1 MIWCKLCKEQHVYTT
16 YLCETCQRIK
26 HIMNIY
32 SSERVHE
39 VLENVLVRNKE
50 QQERKLKIEL
60 NKEKTKLVDMTTSV
74 YQK

>member
-1 MIWCKLCKEQHVYTT
+1 
-16 YLCETCQRIK
+16 
-26 HIMNIY
+26 MNIY

-50 QQERKLKIEL
+50 QQERKLKLEL

-74 YQK
+74 SQK

>member
-32 SSERVHE
+32 GSARVHE

-74 YQK
+74 SHK